1 MFPVLFTYL
10 WCSLPFP
17 VSDIQICTSPLQ
29 SFCLCTFTISSYFM
43 PVLLYCFKIHLNGT
57 DFPRLTSFFF
67 LQQLILQVQ
76 ITTYR
81 YPLLSDYKPKS
92 CITVFVFFFLQEKNI
107 FSYHL
112 EYGKKRWQR
121 QTACS
126 ASSCLES
133 NCLYVTEVLFFLG
146 WKWFMVFVCFVFRTE
161 TLKQLQDLFSIFAL
175 P

>member
-29 SFCLCTFTISSYFM
+29 SFCLCTFTISSCFM

-67 LQQLILQVQ
+67 LQQLVLQVQ
-76 ITTYR
+76 ITRYR

-92 CITVFVFFFLQEKNI
+92 CITVFVFFSFRRKISFLTTLNMVRKDDKDKLLVLPLPALRVI
-107 FSYHL
+107 
-112 EYGKKRWQR
+112 
-121 QTACS
+121 
-126 ASSCLES
+126 AS
-133 NCLYVTEVLFFLG
+133 
-146 WKWFMVFVCFVFRTE
+146 M
-161 TLKQLQDLFSIFAL
+161 
-175 P
+175 